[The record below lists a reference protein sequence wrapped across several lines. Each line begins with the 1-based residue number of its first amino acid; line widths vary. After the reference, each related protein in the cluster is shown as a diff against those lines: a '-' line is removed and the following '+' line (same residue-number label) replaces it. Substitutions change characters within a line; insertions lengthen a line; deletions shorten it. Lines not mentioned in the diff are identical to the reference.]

1 MGPPPPLPPPLL
13 TRVGGWRDTA
23 LGDLCRATSARLNDK
38 TVGRKSN
45 GQIGQEEKDWGEREV
60 GVTEGGSSTVNTGPA
75 LTAVPC
81 AGTPSNSAQGKFAG
95 LPLSSCMKL
104 SLALLG
110 KDLTGYIRSLE
121 HRQLLVPLLRILVC
135 G

>member
-1 MGPPPPLPPPLL
+1 MG
-13 TRVGGWRDTA
+13 
-23 LGDLCRATSARLNDK
+23 RLVK
-38 TVGRKSN
+38 RKRT
-45 GQIGQEEKDWGEREV
+45 EGEREV
-60 GVTEGGSSTVNTGPA
+60 GVTKGGSSTVNTGPA

-81 AGTPSNSAQGKFAG
+81 AGTPSNGVQGKFAG
-95 LPLSSCMKL
+95 LPLSSCVKL

-135 G
+135 GDSVLHGRAEELGQRPRGSQRRKY